1 MDTHVANPLLPKLPE
16 ESLQALA
23 ALFLA
28 SLGDLSEDYSRL
40 TREQMAQAI
49 LSNWDEVLED
59 HPATDFKAITSLKRK
74 TMKNTVIDRSSDKIP
89 NPQTMRLHMGE
100 LTGEE
105 VLVAQSAYR
114 LALAKD
120 PISED
125 TIGKLIQ
132 ILERAQEGL
141 KELARFADEHGS
153 CSSPAV
159 GVVAS
164 AITRALRDPEVQ
176 FILPTPS
183 TMRLHMGEL
192 TEEELLVAQS
202 AYRLALTQAPVSSD
216 TAEKLIQTLERAEEG
231 LHGLAKFADEHG
243 SCSSHALEH
252 VAADI
257 ARVLA
262 SPEVRFIPRK
272 ALSDVAQYPT
282 ARRRASPW

>member
-1 MDTHVANPLLPKLPE
+1 MDAHVANPLLPKIPE

-23 ALFLA
+23 DLFLA

-40 TREQMAQAI
+40 TQEQMAQAI
-49 LSNWDEVLED
+49 LNNWDEVLED

-74 TMKNTVIDRSSDKIP
+74 TMKNTVIDHSSDKIP

-125 TIGKLIQ
+125 TVGKLIQ

-141 KELARFADEHGS
+141 KELAR
-153 CSSPAV
+153 
-159 GVVAS
+159 
-164 AITRALRDPEVQ
+164 
-176 FILPTPS
+176 
-183 TMRLHMGEL
+183 
-192 TEEELLVAQS
+192 
-202 AYRLALTQAPVSSD
+202 
-216 TAEKLIQTLERAEEG
+216 
-231 LHGLAKFADEHG
+231 FADEHG

-282 ARRRASPW
+282 TRRRASPW